1 MSKKEEIKY
10 ETKMQTLIK
19 LKEKLA
25 FERLKKVKKNVEGQI
40 GKETYQFIDK
50 LIQRNLSGAN
60 QTKQTLLKEEE
71 DIESTARLQKDK

>member
-25 FERLKKVKKNVEGQI
+25 FERLKKVKKNVEG
-40 GKETYQFIDK
+40 
-50 LIQRNLSGAN
+50 
-60 QTKQTLLKEEE
+60 
-71 DIESTARLQKDK
+71 